1 MKALFAKL
9 LGIPRQVLEFLIP
22 VLTKQLGVSL
32 AVLLPIALGI
42 VKELASVEKLS
53 NKQKREKASKELI
66 AAAAA
71 EGINAANSLINLAIE
86 MAVNKLK
93 TTPGGD
99 NA

>member
-9 LGIPRQVLEFLIP
+9 LGIPKQVLEFLVPI
-22 VLTKQLGVSL
+22 VTKQLGTSL
-32 AVLLPIALGI
+32 AVLLPIAFGI
-42 VKELASVEKLS
+42 VKELASVENLS
-53 NKQKREKASKELI
+53 NKQKREKAAKELT
-66 AAAAA
+66 AAATA

-93 TTPGGD
+93 SVSGGD